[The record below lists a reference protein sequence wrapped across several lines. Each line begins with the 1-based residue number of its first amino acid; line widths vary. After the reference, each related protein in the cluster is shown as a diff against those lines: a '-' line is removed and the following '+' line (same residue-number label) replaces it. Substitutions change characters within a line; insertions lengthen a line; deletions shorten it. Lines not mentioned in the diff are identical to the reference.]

1 MRSKALLFIPV
12 VLAQLIVPALMI
24 YQHETVVRKGERYM
38 FRTAPIDPR
47 DPFRGEY
54 VVLDLAAE
62 TGEWRCSWLRSGDGD
77 AHVFASLGTDS
88 LGFATLTVLSEEAPE
103 GPHLAVTVYNYEA
116 DTTRSVHHV
125 SLPFDRFYMEEG
137 EGALAEA
144 LMRPQWQGDVRIEP
158 LEAYALVRVYKGQAV
173 VEDLVVGGKPIRA
186 WMTKGTAD
194 Q

>member
-12 VLAQLIVPALMI
+12 VLAQLVVPALMI
-24 YQHETVVRKGERYM
+24 HQHETVLREGELYT

-62 TGEWRCSWLRSGDGD
+62 TGEWYCPWLRSGGTD
-77 AHVFASLGTDS
+77 ADIFASLGTDS
-88 LGFATLTVLSEEAPE
+88 LGFAMLTTLSDAAPE
-103 GPHLAVTVYNYEA
+103 EPHLAVTVYFDEA
-116 DTTRSVHHV
+116 DTTFSVHRV
-125 SLPFDRFYMEEG
+125 SLPFDRFYMKEG
-137 EGALAEA
+137 EGARAEA

-158 LEAYALVRVYKGQAV
+158 LEAYALVRVYRGRAV
-173 VEDLVVGGKPIRA
+173 VQDLVVGGKPIRE
-186 WMTKGTAD
+186 WMKQGTAD